1 MKKTSLTRDRNLLI
15 WNSNHAMR
23 LIGTATAGL
32 ESSKKVCMAR
42 RALCSFTIGCLS
54 CGLKPS
60 VFKQDSVGIN
70 IGSGAWPAPN
80 FVVD

>member
-1 MKKTSLTRDRNLLI
+1 MLI
-15 WNSNHAMR
+15 WNSNHDLR

-42 RALCSFTIGCLS
+42 RAPCSFTIGCLS

-70 IGSGAWPAPN
+70 KAVFCKFEEIQMFLVSGLSQTVN
-80 FVVD
+80 V